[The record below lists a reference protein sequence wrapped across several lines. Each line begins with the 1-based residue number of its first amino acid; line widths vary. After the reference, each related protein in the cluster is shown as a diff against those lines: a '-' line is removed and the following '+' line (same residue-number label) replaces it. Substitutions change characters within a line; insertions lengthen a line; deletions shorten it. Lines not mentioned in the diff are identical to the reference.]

1 MGKAPATQFY
11 WNEWARDLEEHPL
24 EIEGAWMRICGKL
37 WYSKEV
43 RGKLTLRL
51 SQWANVLRVDNS
63 NTYRILS
70 YLCTENVGDFPCSVT
85 DDPDGKVTVICR
97 RMYREETAKI
107 NNALR
112 QQRYKQRRKGNAV
125 DNSNGNGKV
134 TPPSSS
140 SPSSSEEDKEPEEP
154 LSRPDQNSIVKE
166 ISSTVD
172 KLKPLYPRFNAFSF
186 IGANRKAHP
195 EAMLHVLK
203 SLIRAS
209 EAGTEV
215 GEPFAYARAALKIEE
230 GKYNSRDHERRSQ
243 DFKKP
248 GVMSLSEILA
258 QAQRGTQ

>member
-1 MGKAPATQFY
+1 MSKAPATQFY

-63 NTYRILS
+63 NAHRILS
-70 YLCTENVGDFPCSVT
+70 YLCTENVGDFPSSVT
-85 DDPDGKVTVICR
+85 DEPNGKVTVICR

-112 QQRYKQRRKGNAV
+112 QQRYKAKRKGNAV

-140 SPSSSEEDKEPEEP
+140 SPSSSEEEKNKEPLPIPSKEEIQESSEP
-154 LSRPDQNSIVKE
+154 KIDEHIENVCARLYEEKIFPEVHAFKNQALKAGKNHRSILHTLSRCHLS
-166 ISSTVD
+166 
-172 KLKPLYPRFNAFSF
+172 KPKDPWAYCKRIIELESMNYNA
-186 IGANRKAHP
+186 
-195 EAMLHVLK
+195 
-203 SLIRAS
+203 
-209 EAGTEV
+209 
-215 GEPFAYARAALKIEE
+215 
-230 GKYNSRDHERRSQ
+230 RDHEKAAR
-243 DFKKP
+243 
-248 GVMSLSEILA
+248 
-258 QAQRGTQ
+258 